1 MNARVSRSARG
12 SWLRAVPLAL
22 GIGLSAGIAVWLARS
37 VDLDAL
43 AGVLRQARPGL
54 VLLLVLLA
62 VLSNLVRA
70 LRLHVVLQRRTGV
83 RSTVHAYNIGI
94 MVNCLLPLRSG
105 DMCMALLLG
114 PHLPGGR
121 SEALSRLFVDR
132 LFDILAVMAFFAA
145 TLPLLSQAQARPLAA
160 DGGLWLASAGLF
172 GIIGAAWAL
181 CAFEPLAL
189 RCVRSL
195 AQMLRRDTTLWES
208 RASAVLVGVRSLF
221 HGRVLLLGGGLSL
234 LTWALV
240 VLSLQAGM
248 TALFA
253 PPALACAMLAMCLT
267 VLGLIV
273 APMPAGIGTTHGAIV
288 LGLGI
293 FGIGTEQALAFAIL
307 YHALTTA
314 VSLLLGAISLWTCG
328 FSLGALL
335 RGARA
340 APQEESPPEEPQ

>member
-1 MNARVSRSARG
+1 MSVRACPSARG
-12 SWLRAVPLAL
+12 SWLRAVPPLL
-22 GIGLSAGIAVWLARS
+22 GVALSAAVVLWLARA

-70 LRLHVVLQRRTGV
+70 LRLHVVLQSRTSLL
-83 RSTVHAYNIGI
+83 RTIHAYNIGV

-132 LFDILAVMAFFAA
+132 VFDLLAVLTIFAA
-145 TLPLLSQAQARPLAA
+145 TLPLLSQAQAQPLAA
-160 DGGLWLASAGLF
+160 GGGLWVAGAGLL
-172 GIIGAAWAL
+172 GIIGAAWSL
-181 CAFEPLAL
+181 CAFEPLAQ

-195 AQMLRRDTTLWES
+195 AQVLRRNPALWES

-221 HGRVLLLGGGLSL
+221 HGRVLFLGGGLSL

-240 VLSLQAGM
+240 VLSFQVGM
-248 TALFA
+248 AALFA

-307 YHALTTA
+307 YHALTTI
-314 VSLLLGAISLWTCG
+314 VSLLLGTASLWICG

-340 APQEESPPEEPQ
+340 APQEQFPPVEPR